1 MDVMDSPSSSVSS
14 SLQDNSNSI
23 HNEQT
28 LIVKEE
34 YCDDVM
40 AVSYDII
47 SGDELS
53 TNNNNDINDQK
64 SVDYESSTEKT
75 YKTIAYGPIV
85 VKVNL
90 RNAPTLK
97 TGRRSR
103 FLPLEGDAAAK
114 RELRRQKNRELAKRL
129 KEKRINIEH
138 QLIHEIS
145 ELETREKSLTE
156 EVRNLKSYK
165 QFLEK
170 RYQQK
175 ISTTKEMIQKIPLK
189 IECDQ

>member
-40 AVSYDII
+40 AVSYNII

-64 SVDYESSTEKT
+64 SIDYESSTEKT

-138 QLIHEIS
+138 RLIHEIS
-145 ELETREKSLTE
+145 ELETHEKSLTE

-175 ISTTKEMIQKIPLK
+175 ISTTKEMIQKNPLK
-189 IECDQ
+189 IECD

>member
-1 MDVMDSPSSSVSS
+1 MDIIDSPSSSVSS
-14 SLQDNSNSI
+14 SLQDHSTSMF
-23 HNEQT
+23 NEQT
-28 LIVKEE
+28 FVIKEE
-34 YCDDVM
+34 YCDDVR

-47 SGDELS
+47 SGDELN
-53 TNNNNDINDQK
+53 TNNNNDISDQK
-64 SVDYESSTEKT
+64 SSDHESNTEKA
-75 YKTIAYGPIV
+75 YKTIAYGPII
-85 VKVNL
+85 VKINL
-90 RNAPTLK
+90 RDAPTLK

-138 QLIHEIS
+138 QLVNQIS
-145 ELETREKSLTE
+145 ELESHEKDLTE
-156 EVRNLKSYK
+156 EVRNLESYK

-175 ISTTKEMIQKIPLK
+175 VSTTKEMIRIKPIK

>member
-64 SVDYESSTEKT
+64 SIDYDSSTEKT
-75 YKTIAYGPIV
+75 YKTIAYGPII

-156 EVRNLKSYK
+156 EVRNLESYK